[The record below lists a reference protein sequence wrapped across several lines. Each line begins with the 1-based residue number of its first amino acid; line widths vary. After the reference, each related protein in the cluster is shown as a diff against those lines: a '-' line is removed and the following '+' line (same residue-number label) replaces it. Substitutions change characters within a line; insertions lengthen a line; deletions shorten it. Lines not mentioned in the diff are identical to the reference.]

1 MPFILIRIK
10 KNFRVEKKRIF
21 KVKKDGIKKS
31 TTYNLVKNDG
41 ELATLKFDKQEIC
54 FHTENDR

>member
-1 MPFILIRIK
+1 M
-10 KNFRVEKKRIF
+10 EKKRIF